1 MSRHPFQFTR
11 TIPITGSS
19 GAASP
24 VIFLPFR
31 ADGSCTC
38 LVMRMRAVIVY
49 ESLHHGNTKR
59 VAGAMADAC
68 GADLVRLGERKKPD
82 LQAYDLVGL
91 GSGIYH
97 SRHHPALV
105 TFARSAR
112 FADGARAFLFS
123 TAGIPSLAGL
133 WHRSLTA
140 ALTARGIPITG
151 ELCLP
156 GYDTYAIFGLIG
168 GINRGR
174 PGDRELERAR
184 EFARTMAPGQG
195 AGALS

>member
-1 MSRHPFQFTR
+1 
-11 TIPITGSS
+11 
-19 GAASP
+19 
-24 VIFLPFR
+24 
-31 ADGSCTC
+31 
-38 LVMRMRAVIVY
+38 MRMRAVIVY

-59 VAGAMADAC
+59 VAETMADAC

-105 TFARSAR
+105 AFARSAR

-140 ALTARGIPITG
+140 ALTARGVPIAG

-156 GYDTYAIFGLIG
+156 GYDTYAIFGLVG

-174 PGDRELERAR
+174 PGVRELERAR
-184 EFARTMAPGQG
+184 EFARSMAPGQV

>member
-1 MSRHPFQFTR
+1 
-11 TIPITGSS
+11 
-19 GAASP
+19 
-24 VIFLPFR
+24 
-31 ADGSCTC
+31 
-38 LVMRMRAVIVY
+38 MRAVIVY

-59 VAGAMADAC
+59 VAEAMADAC

-82 LQAYDLVGL
+82 LKTYDLVGL

-112 FADGARAFLFS
+112 FDEKGRAFLFS
-123 TAGIPSLAGL
+123 TAGIPSLSNL
-133 WHRSLTA
+133 WHRPLRA
-140 ALTARGIPITG
+140 ALKTRGVPIAG

-156 GYDTYAIFGLIG
+156 GYDTYAIFGLVG

-184 EFARTMAPGQG
+184 EFARSMDPGQD

>member
-1 MSRHPFQFTR
+1 
-11 TIPITGSS
+11 
-19 GAASP
+19 
-24 VIFLPFR
+24 
-31 ADGSCTC
+31 
-38 LVMRMRAVIVY
+38 MRMRAVIVY
-49 ESLHHGNTKR
+49 KSLHHGNTKR

-68 GADLVRLGERKKPD
+68 GADLVRLGERKTPD
-82 LQAYDLVGL
+82 LRAYDLVGL

-97 SRHHPALV
+97 SRHHPDLIAF
-105 TFARSAR
+105 TAKAR

-123 TAGIPSLAGL
+123 TAGVPSLAGL
-133 WHRSLTA
+133 WHRPLRA
-140 ALTARGIPITG
+140 ALEGRRIPITG

-184 EFARTMAPGQG
+184 EFARSLVQGQG